1 MLELASSHRQL
12 AGTLAAGRVSSWG
25 TSVPHPLGRC
35 ILVCG
40 CWGSQMRVQAWWV
53 RRHRRRPLH
62 PQTRSGT
69 GPACTSLSASPIL
82 GQCTQPLVLKR
93 GPLRLALS
101 CPLPGPSW
109 PGAEHGVGWAAP
121 RCSAGRGQEHR
132 SALCPSAGPLGTET
146 CHHPLSQPQGHPEVP
161 WCLGL
166 GCSPGKSSLPH
177 PCPAGSPQPSLAV
190 LQSGLG
196 RWAGSRGC
204 HAVSPAWGR
213 SHHPQHGG
221 SCGSPL
227 PLHLPSRWQVP
238 WARLPTRQL
247 TMSSFY

>member
-1 MLELASSHRQL
+1 M
-12 AGTLAAGRVSSWG
+12 
-25 TSVPHPLGRC
+25 VPN
-35 ILVCG
+35 
-40 CWGSQMRVQAWWV
+40 AWHSAVPSWV
-53 RRHRRRPLH
+53 RP
-62 PQTRSGT
+62 G
-69 GPACTSLSASPIL
+69 L
-82 GQCTQPLVLKR
+82 GQSMAWGGQHPAAQR
-93 GPLRLALS
+93 E
-101 CPLPGPSW
+101 
-109 PGAEHGVGWAAP
+109 GAGSIA
-121 RCSAGRGQEHR
+121 RR
-132 SALCPSAGPLGTET
+132 SAHQRRQGGAGPLGTET

-166 GCSPGKSSLPH
+166 GCSLGKPSLPH
-177 PCPAGSPQPSLAV
+177 PCPGGSPQPSLAV

-221 SCGSPL
+221 SCGNPL
-227 PLHLPSRWQVP
+227 PLPLPSARRVP